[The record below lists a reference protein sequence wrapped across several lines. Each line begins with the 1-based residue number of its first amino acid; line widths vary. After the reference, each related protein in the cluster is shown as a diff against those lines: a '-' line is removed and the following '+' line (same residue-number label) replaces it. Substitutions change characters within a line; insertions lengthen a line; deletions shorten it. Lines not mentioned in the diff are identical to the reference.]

1 MELILRQS
9 TARPRLFMA
18 LCLSVIIW
26 VSGLYLWMSAGA
38 SLAGL
43 ISALCSP
50 SGNTSFSA
58 LAGIW
63 LAMTLAMMIPS
74 ALPMI
79 STYLDIAEAAKAKH
93 MAIVS
98 PLVLTAGYGAVW
110 IAFALAAAF
119 AQWSLLASGHSGF
132 VEGRFAGLLLVG
144 AGAYQFTS
152 LKHACL
158 SKCRMPM
165 PYFLA
170 HWTDRM
176 TGVFRMGV
184 EQGITCFGC
193 CWALMSLSFVAG
205 LMNIAWMGAIGALM
219 VLEKSLPQ
227 PKALS
232 YGLGLGL
239 IGAGIGM
246 MVV

>member
-58 LAGIW
+58 LAAMW

-93 MAIVS
+93 TAIVS

-119 AQWSLLASGHSGF
+119 AQRSLLASGHSGF
-132 VEGRFAGLLLVG
+132 VEGWFAGLLLIG

-176 TGVFRMGV
+176 AGVLRMGV
-184 EQGITCFGC
+184 EQGMNCFGC
-193 CWALMSLSFVAG
+193 CWALMLLGFVAG

>member
-18 LCLSVIIW
+18 LCLSVIVV
-26 VSGLYLWMSAGA
+26 VSSLYLWMAAGA
-38 SLAGL
+38 SFSGL
-43 ISALCSP
+43 INALCTP
-50 SGNTSFSA
+50 SNN
-58 LAGIW
+58 AGFGPFAGMW
-63 LAMTLAMMIPS
+63 LAMTLAMMIPT
-74 ALPMI
+74 AAPML
-79 STYLDIAEAAKAKH
+79 STYLDIAEAAKAKS

-110 IAFALAAAF
+110 IIFALTAAF
-119 AQWSLLASGHSGF
+119 IQWSLVVSGHSGF
-132 VEGRFAGLLLVG
+132 VDGRFAGLVLVG
-144 AGAYQFTS
+144 AGAYQFSS

-170 HWTDRM
+170 HWTDRR

-193 CWALMSLSFVAG
+193 CWPLMSLSFVAG

-219 VLEKSLPQ
+219 VLEKSVPQ

-232 YGLGLGL
+232 YGFGLGL